1 MTPKESSSFPRLCK
15 RFDILWSAGLVV
27 VGILSRLPFITPIMY
42 HWDAINFTLALRQF
56 NIALHQPQPPG
67 YILYVLLGRL
77 VYALVGDPNRALT
90 GISVAAGVIATL
102 ATYWLAKRMFD
113 ARVGAAASLLVLSG
127 PLIWFY
133 SEIAKPNIVD
143 APVVALAALCLWEV
157 LQGDDRYILPSAI
170 VLGLAGGLRQQ
181 TLVFLA
187 PLAVFAFHKKRFSQM
202 LLGGAVTSL
211 IFLASFIPMVVLSGG
226 LAKYTAAVSNLES
239 TFFTQTSIFMGGGVR
254 GLVSNVTKWVSFTL
268 YSLLLAG
275 LPLLAWPWVKLR
287 SIPAA
292 FKNVRTWFLAIWI
305 LPSVLFYTLIHMGS
319 HGLIFTFLPAVL
331 IIAALALVQLAD
343 RIHPNSRPLL
353 AGLLA
358 VIVAA
363 NALVFGV
370 VPERPT
376 GGSLHIVNWNTLSEN
391 NRFFSSRFDLIQK
404 NFDPAKTLILTE
416 QWRHSQYYLPDYFAL
431 SSPCSSEDAL
441 GKPGL
446 LYLTHQGS
454 YHELSDSSIQA
465 ALPPDLVT
473 IILFDGPAGCFFPG
487 EWNGRLKSLVENG
500 EKLDYIQLERNE
512 AFSFASGTFQIRP

>member
-1 MTPKESSSFPRLCK
+1 MTPKERPSFSRPWK
-15 RFDILWSAGLVV
+15 RFDAIWCVGLVV
-27 VGILSRLPFITPIMY
+27 VGILSRLPFITPILY

-90 GISVAAGVIATL
+90 GISIASSVIAAL
-102 ATYWLAKRMFD
+102 AVYGLAKRMFD
-113 ARVGAAASLLVLSG
+113 TRVGAAASLLVLSG

-143 APVVALAALCLWEV
+143 APVVALAAFCLWEV

-187 PLAVFAFHKKRFSQM
+187 PLAIFAFHKKRFSQM
-202 LLGGAVTSL
+202 LLGGAVTTL

-226 LAKYTAAVSNLES
+226 LAKYFAAVNNLES

-254 GLVSNVTKWVSFTL
+254 GLVSNVAKWVSFTV

-275 LPLLAWPWVKLR
+275 LPLAVWPLVNLR

-292 FKNVRTWFLAIWI
+292 FKNVRTWYLAIWI
-305 LPSVLFYTLIHMGS
+305 LPSILFYTLIHMGS
-319 HGLIFTFLPAVL
+319 HGLIFTYLPAVL
-331 IIAALALVQLAD
+331 IMAALALVQIAD
-343 RIHPNSRPLL
+343 RFHSKSRPVLI
-353 AGLLA
+353 GMLA

-363 NALVFGV
+363 NGLVFGV
-370 VPERPT
+370 VPERPA
-376 GGSLHIVNWNTLSEN
+376 GNLHIVNWNTLAEN
-391 NRFFSSRFDLIQK
+391 NRFFSSRFDLIRK
-404 NFDPAKTLILTE
+404 NFDPARTLILTE

-431 SSPCSSEDAL
+431 SSPCISEDAL
-441 GKPGL
+441 GQQGL
-446 LYLTHQGS
+446 LYLTHQESYTELNGS
-454 YHELSDSSIQA
+454 SVQA
-465 ALPPDLVT
+465 ALPPNLEILV
-473 IILFDGPAGCFFPG
+473 LFDGPAGCFFPG

-500 EKLDYIQLERNE
+500 EKLDYIELEPNE
-512 AFSFASGTFQIRP
+512 ALSFASGTFQIRP